1 MLRKISAFSDRCQLS
16 LHNKKIKVQRFAV
29 VHVVLVKATNL
40 AKLNT
45 DGKSSDPY
53 CELSLG
59 KEKVKSKM
67 ISKSIDPIWTKA
79 YDFNWYKGFHDM
91 LRIEMFNK
99 NYLDLPFDDH
109 MGDVEYDLNE
119 LPLERTHHIWK
130 KLQNGEGNIFIL
142 LTISG
147 TTSDD
152 SVTNLSVVEDRLE
165 R

>member
-1 MLRKISAFSDRCQLS
+1 
-16 LHNKKIKVQRFAV
+16 
-29 VHVVLVKATNL
+29 
-40 AKLNT
+40 
-45 DGKSSDPY
+45 
-53 CELSLG
+53 
-59 KEKVKSKM
+59 
-67 ISKSIDPIWTKA
+67 
-79 YDFNWYKGFHDM
+79 
-91 LRIEMFNK
+91 MFNK